1 MKASEVLSSARDIL
15 NTGWHK
21 GWFSDGKGNYCAIGA
36 CMKAAEVGLMTPEVF
51 QKLPRK
57 SGYRG
62 ATAALSDKLFEMTGE
77 GELSEYN
84 DDPKVTKQDM
94 LDLFDKTIAGLEEKG
109 L

>member
-21 GWFSDGKGNYCAIGA
+21 GWFSDGRGNYCAIGA
-36 CMKAAEVGLMTPEVF
+36 CMKAAEVGLMTPEVYDA
-51 QKLPRK
+51 PPHE

-62 ATAALSDKLFEMTGE
+62 AVSALTDKVFEMTGE
-77 GELSEYN
+77 GLLSEYN
-84 DDPKVTKQDM
+84 DDPKTTKQDM